1 MRKSNLM
8 TKQWVLVTGGSRGI
22 GRALVEELAKQWNV
36 VFTCRS
42 GQSASAAVIET
53 CAGLPGWVESCICDG
68 SDEQAVNLVA
78 PQLLARLGAP
88 FAVIHNAGISQDD
101 LHIQQTGERWRQVID
116 TNLNAIF
123 YWNRHLLPAMM
134 AQGEGAMV
142 LMSSVTGIKGNTGQT
157 AYGASKAAMIGLGKS
172 LALEVARFGIRVNCL
187 LPGIIES
194 EMTQAIPP
202 EALKALR
209 KQIPLRR
216 LGKASEVARTTA
228 FLIGDDSRYMTGQI
242 LVLDGGLTV

>member
-1 MRKSNLM
+1 M

-42 GQSASAAVIET
+42 GQATSAAVIEA
-53 CAGLPGWVESCICDG
+53 CAALPGWVESCVCDG

-78 PQLLARLGAP
+78 PQLLTRLGAP
-88 FAVIHNAGISQDD
+88 FAVIHNAGITLDD

-172 LALEVARFGIRVNCL
+172 LSLEVARFGIRVNCL

>member
-1 MRKSNLM
+1 M

-42 GQSASAAVIET
+42 SHAQSAEVIEA
-53 CAGLPGWVESCICDG
+53 CAGLPGWVESCVCDG
-68 SDEQAVNLVA
+68 SDEEAVNRVA
-78 PQLLARLGAP
+78 PELLARLGAP
-88 FAVIHNAGISQDD
+88 FAVIHNAGITLDG
-101 LHIQQTGERWRQVID
+101 LHIQQNGDNWRQVME

-123 YWNRHLLPAMM
+123 YWNRHLLPAML
-134 AQGEGAMV
+134 AQGEGALV
-142 LMSSVTGIKGNTGQT
+142 LMSSVSGIKGNIGQT
-157 AYGASKAAMIGLGKS
+157 AYAATKAAMIGMGKS

-194 EMTQAIPP
+194 DMTDAIPA

-216 LGKASEVARTTA
+216 LGKANEVARAAA
-228 FLIGDDSRYMTGQI
+228 FMIGDDSRYMTGQT

>member
-68 SDEQAVNLVA
+68 SDELAVDVA
-78 PQLLARLGAP
+78 APPLLARLGAP
-88 FAVIHNAGISQDD
+88 FAVIHNAGITQDD

-216 LGKASEVARTTA
+216 LGKACEVARTTA

>member
-1 MRKSNLM
+1 M

-36 VFTCRS
+36 VFTCRNS
-42 GQSASAAVIET
+42 QSQITGVIEACT
-53 CAGLPGWVESCICDG
+53 TSPGWVESCICDG
-68 SDEQAVNLVA
+68 SDEQAVNFAA
-78 PQLLARLGAP
+78 PELLAHHGAP
-88 FAVIHNAGISQDD
+88 FAVIHNAGITQDG
-101 LHIQQTGERWRQVID
+101 LHIQQTGERWRQVMD

-142 LMSSVTGIKGNTGQT
+142 LMSSVTSIKGNIGQT
-157 AYGASKAAMIGLGKS
+157 AYGASKAAMIGMSKS

-194 EMTQAIPP
+194 EMTEAIPA

-216 LGKASEVARTTA
+216 LGKAHEVARTTA
-228 FLIGDDSRYMTGQI
+228 FLIGDDSRYMTGQT

>member
-1 MRKSNLM
+1 MRKSNSM

-36 VFTCRS
+36 VFTCRHA
-42 GQSASAAVIET
+42 QSASTAVIEA
-53 CAGLPGWVESCICDG
+53 CSGLPGWVESCVCDG
-68 SDEQAVNLVA
+68 SDEQAVNVVA
-78 PQLLARLGAP
+78 PPLLARLGAP
-88 FAVIHNAGISQDD
+88 FAVIHNAGITLDD

-123 YWNRHLLPAMM
+123 YWNHHLLPAMM

-157 AYGASKAAMIGLGKS
+157 AYGASKAAMIGMGKS

-228 FLIGDDSRYMTGQI
+228 FLIGDDSRYMTGQSLI
-242 LVLDGGLTV
+242 LDGGLTV

>member
-1 MRKSNLM
+1 M

-22 GRALVEELAKQWNV
+22 GRALVEELARQWNV
-36 VFTCRS
+36 VFTYRN
-42 GQSASAAVIET
+42 GQSASAAVIEACT
-53 CAGLPGWVESCICDG
+53 GLPGWVESCVCDG
-68 SDEQAVNLVA
+68 SDEQAVDLVA

-88 FAVIHNAGISQDD
+88 FAVIHNAGITQDD
-101 LHIQQTGERWRQVID
+101 LHIQQTGERWRQVLD

-134 AQGEGAMV
+134 AQGEGAIV

-172 LALEVARFGIRVNCL
+172 LALEVARFGIRVNSL
-187 LPGIIES
+187 LPGFIES

>member
-1 MRKSNLM
+1 M

-22 GRALVEELAKQWNV
+22 GRALVVELSKQWNV

-42 GQSASAAVIET
+42 DRPQNAEVIEACT
-53 CAGLPGWVESCICDG
+53 DTPGWIEHCVCDG
-68 SDEQAVNLVA
+68 SDEQAVDLVA
-78 PQLLARLGAP
+78 PELLARHGAP
-88 FAVIHNAGISQDD
+88 FAVIHNAGITLDS
-101 LHIQQTGERWRQVID
+101 LLIQQTGERWRQVID

-142 LMSSVTGIKGNTGQT
+142 LMSSVSGIKGNIGQT
-157 AYGASKAAMIGLGKS
+157 AYGASKAAMIGMGKS

-194 EMTQAIPP
+194 EMTEAIPA

-216 LGKASEVARTTA
+216 LGKASEVARATA
-228 FLIGDDSRYMTGQI
+228 FLIGEDSRYMTGQTLI
-242 LVLDGGLTV
+242 LDGGLTA

>member
-1 MRKSNLM
+1 M

-36 VFTCRS
+36 VFTCRNS
-42 GQSASAAVIET
+42 QAQSAEVIEA
-53 CAGLPGWVESCICDG
+53 CAGLPGWVESCVCDG
-68 SDEQAVNLVA
+68 GDEEAVSRVA
-78 PQLLARLGAP
+78 PDLLARFGAP
-88 FAVIHNAGISQDD
+88 FAVIHNAGITLDG
-101 LHIQQTGERWRQVID
+101 LHIQQNGDNWRQVID

-134 AQGEGAMV
+134 AEGEGAMV
-142 LMSSVTGIKGNTGQT
+142 LMSSVSGIKGNIGQT
-157 AYGASKAAMIGLGKS
+157 AYAATKAAMIGMGRS

-194 EMTQAIPP
+194 DMTDAIPA

-216 LGKASEVARTTA
+216 LGKANEVARA
-228 FLIGDDSRYMTGQI
+228 AVFMIGDDSRYMTGQTLI
-242 LVLDGGLTV
+242 LDGGLTV

>member
-1 MRKSNLM
+1 M

-36 VFTCRS
+36 VFTCRHA
-42 GQSASAAVIET
+42 QSASTAVIEA
-53 CAGLPGWVESCICDG
+53 CSGLPGWVESCVCDG

-78 PQLLARLGAP
+78 PQLLVRLGAP
-88 FAVIHNAGISQDD
+88 FAVIHNAGITLDD

-157 AYGASKAAMIGLGKS
+157 AYGASKAAMIGMGKS

-216 LGKASEVARTTA
+216 LGKASEVARITA
-228 FLIGDDSRYMTGQI
+228 FLIGDDSRYMTGQSLI
-242 LVLDGGLTV
+242 LDGGLTV

>member
-1 MRKSNLM
+1 M

-36 VFTCRS
+36 VFTCRGGLS
-42 GQSASAAVIET
+42 PGAEVIEY
-53 CAGLPGWVESCICDG
+53 CSGLPGWVESCVCDG
-68 SDEQAVNLVA
+68 SDEQAVDLVA

-88 FAVIHNAGISQDD
+88 FAVIHNAGITLDD

-216 LGKASEVARTTA
+216 LGKASEVARATA
-228 FLIGDDSRYMTGQI
+228 FLIGDDSRYMTGQS

>member
-1 MRKSNLM
+1 M
-8 TKQWVLVTGGSRGI
+8 TRQWVLVTGGSRGI

-42 GQSASAAVIET
+42 GLSAGTAVMEA
-53 CAGLPGWVESCICDG
+53 CAGLPGWVESCVCDG

-78 PQLLARLGAP
+78 PPLLARLGAP
-88 FAVIHNAGISQDD
+88 FAVIHNAGITQDD

-157 AYGASKAAMIGLGKS
+157 AYGASKAAMIGMGKS

-216 LGKASEVARTTA
+216 LGKASEVARTTV
-228 FLIGDDSRYMTGQI
+228 FLIGDDSRYMTGQS

>member
-1 MRKSNLM
+1 MS
-8 TKQWVLVTGGSRGI
+8 KQWVLVTGGSRGI
-22 GRALVEELAKQWNV
+22 GRALVKELARQWNV
-36 VFTCRS
+36 VFTCRGS
-42 GQSASAAVIET
+42 QALATNVVEAS
-53 CAGLPGWVESCICDG
+53 AGLPNWVESCVCDG
-68 SDEQAVNLVA
+68 SDEQAVNLIA
-78 PQLLARLGAP
+78 PELLARFGAP
-88 FAVIHNAGISQDD
+88 FAVIHNAGITQDS
-101 LHIQQTGERWRQVID
+101 LHLQQTGERWRQVID

-142 LMSSVTGIKGNTGQT
+142 LMSSVTAIKGNIGQT
-157 AYGASKAAMIGLGKS
+157 AYGASKAAMIGMGKS

-194 EMTQAIPP
+194 EMTAVIPP

-216 LGKASEVARTTA
+216 LGKADEVARITA
-228 FLIGDDSRYMTGQI
+228 FLIGGDSRYMTGQT

>member
-36 VFTCRS
+36 VFTCRN
-42 GQSASAAVIET
+42 GQAAGAAVIEA
-53 CAGLPGWVESCICDG
+53 CAGLPGWVESYICDG
-68 SDEQAVNLVA
+68 SDELAVNLVA
-78 PQLLARLGAP
+78 PPLLARLGAP
-88 FAVIHNAGISQDD
+88 FAVIHNAGITLDD
-101 LHIQQTGERWRQVID
+101 LHIQQTGEPWRQVID

>member
-88 FAVIHNAGISQDD
+88 FAVIHNAGITQDD

-172 LALEVARFGIRVNCL
+172 LALEVARFGIRVNSL

>member
-1 MRKSNLM
+1 M

-22 GRALVEELAKQWNV
+22 GRALVEELATQWNV

-42 GQSASAAVIET
+42 NQPQNAEVIEA

-68 SDEQAVNLVA
+68 CDEEAVNRVA
-78 PQLLARLGAP
+78 PDLLARFGAP
-88 FAVIHNAGISQDD
+88 FAVIHNAGITLDG
-101 LHIQQTGERWRQVID
+101 LHIQQTGDNWRQVMD
-116 TNLNAIF
+116 TNLNALF

-134 AQGEGAMV
+134 AQGEGALV
-142 LMSSVTGIKGNTGQT
+142 LMSSVSGVKGNIGQT
-157 AYGASKAAMIGLGKS
+157 AYAATKAAMIGMGRS

-194 EMTQAIPP
+194 DMTDAIPA

-216 LGKASEVARTTA
+216 LGKAHEVARAAA
-228 FLIGDDSRYMTGQI
+228 FMIGKDSCYMTGQTLI
-242 LVLDGGLTV
+242 LDGGLTV